1 MEEFKDSC
9 RDLEVRSEEVA
20 ADLRDLPIDYTLAE
34 RYMEIDQ
41 EIYDMKE
48 WYERVKKERIEMD
61 ETIETCEYEPS
72 NLRQRCKPFQ
82 ITRVFS
88 CPTWRVV
95 FTITSFIFLKYQVL
109 L

>member
-48 WYERVKKERIEMD
+48 WYERVKKERIEM
-61 ETIETCEYEPS
+61 EKRLKRVS
-72 NLRQRCKPFQ
+72 MNLQILDNDVNRFKLREFSRAQRGGSYSQLPHS
-82 ITRVFS
+82 FS
-88 CPTWRVV
+88 
-95 FTITSFIFLKYQVL
+95 
-109 L
+109 

>member
-48 WYERVKKERIEMD
+48 WYERVKKERIEM
-61 ETIETCEYEPS
+61 EKRLKRVS
-72 NLRQRCKPFQ
+72 MNLQNLDNDVNRFKLRE
-82 ITRVFS
+82 FS
-88 CPTWRVV
+88 RAQHGGSYSQLPQNRHP
-95 FTITSFIFLKYQVL
+95 
-109 L
+109 